1 MSREEDDFRELRRL
15 LEDTAANAKVKSDF
29 RINLIDNVSAQFDD
43 GVALQKVK
51 EKETKNRGVLDW
63 LKFVL
68 SWPFAIFKL
77 LNYGPPCT
85 DPITQNFIEEL
96 CRKGIITRAQTRLLN
111 VYKMVRFDPNG
122 SCLVFLPS
130 SQDYSKAKVMVGV
143 LLILTPLLAFVVW
156 EVAACILP
164 GLPFGYVMG
173 ATLGLLW
180 RGAYNYAWG
189 RKKLAKYISEKYP
202 WFKTTYHGLAA

>member
-1 MSREEDDFRELRRL
+1 MSREEDDLRELRRL
-15 LEDTAANAKVKSDF
+15 LEDAAAKAKVESDLG
-29 RINLIDNVSAQFDD
+29 INLVDNVSAQFDD
-43 GVALQKVK
+43 DVALQKVK

-68 SWPFAIFKL
+68 SWPFAIPKL

-85 DPITQNFIEEL
+85 DPITQNFIEDL
-96 CRKGIITRAQTRLLN
+96 CRKGIITSAQTRLLN
-111 VYKMVRFDPNG
+111 VYKMVQFDPNG
-122 SCLVFLPS
+122 SCLIFLPS
-130 SQDYSKAKVMVGV
+130 SQDYSKAKVMVGI

-164 GLPFGYVMG
+164 GLPFGYAMG
-173 ATLGLLW
+173 ATLGLFW

-189 RKKLAKYISEKYP
+189 REKLAKYISEKYP
-202 WFKTTYHGLAA
+202 WFITTYHGLAA